1 MSHCVSMSIYDTVH
15 ARHTN
20 VMCHDAR
27 IDLITILMFQKMCSP
42 NQISITTCLMPHE
55 KLIEAVCCFPCLWQ
69 VSNKSY
75 KDARAREKAWKE
87 VTEANIMTTI

>member
-1 MSHCVSMSIYDTVH
+1 MSIYDTVH

-27 IDLITILMFQKMCSP
+27 IDLISILMFQKICSRD
-42 NQISITTCLMPHE
+42 QILITRCLMPDE

-69 VSNKSY
+69 VSSKSY
-75 KDARAREKAWKE
+75 KNARARENTWKE
-87 VTEANIMTTI
+87 VTKANIMTTI